1 MELKIEIKTFIND
14 FEERIQMLGVV
25 RIEPSANLANNPNRN
40 LNNKIGG
47 DILIEQILHLVDN
60 LEAIILIILILLDNK
75 FQEVI
80 KNGLIQVLTAQL
92 KQHLHRV
99 QVPLMSG
106 RTSLAQLGDLEHQ
119 TVPEVLVGGRVQARQ
134 HF

>member
-1 MELKIEIKTFIND
+1 MELKIKIKTFINN
-14 FEERIQMLGVV
+14 FEQGIQILGVV
-25 RIEPSANLANNPNRN
+25 SIEPGANLTNNPNRN
-40 LNNKIGG
+40 LNNKISG
-47 DILIEQILHLVDN
+47 DILIEQILHLVDD
-60 LEAIILIILILLDNK
+60 LQPIILIILILLDDK

-92 KQHLHRV
+92 KEHLHRV

-106 RTSLAQLGDLEHQ
+106 RTSLAQLGDLQHQ
-119 TVPEVLVGGRVQARQ
+119 TVTEVFVGGGVQAGQ

>member
-1 MELKIEIKTFIND
+1 
-14 FEERIQMLGVV
+14 MLGVV

-60 LEAIILIILILLDNK
+60 LEAIILIILILLDDK

-80 KNGLIQVLTAQL
+80 KDGLIQVLTAQL